1 MTIHYQDERV
11 TLHCGDALAVLQE
24 MPSESVQ
31 CVMTSPPYFG
41 LRDYGIEG
49 QYGHE
54 PTPQGFAET
63 LRDLFREVRRVL
75 AKDGTVWLN
84 LGDSYASDSKW
95 GGSTG
100 GKHVKKLHGNTKI
113 GREKRSTGIPD
124 KNLIGIPWRT
134 ALALQD
140 DGWILRNDIIWHKP
154 NAMPESVTDRLSR
167 RHEHLFLL
175 TRSKKYHF
183 DLDAI
188 REPSTT
194 YANGARE
201 GKDRGSTAS
210 DWSTPGEG
218 RQHQGYRGAH
228 QNGKNPGDVWSI
240 NTRAFPEAHFAT
252 YPPDLA
258 RRCISAGCPEGGT
271 VLDPFSGAGTTGM
284 AALEQGKKY
293 IGIDLN
299 PEYLDLSLRTRLAET
314 TKQEA

>member
-1 MTIHYQDERV
+1 MTVHYRDERV
-11 TLHCGDALAVLQE
+11 TLHCGDALTVLQE

-49 QYGHE
+49 QYGQE

-84 LGDSYASDSKW
+84 LGDSYS
-95 GGSTG
+95 GGHRTSYDQANGKEAKTNPST
-100 GKHVKKLHGNTKI
+100 
-113 GREKRSTGIPD
+113 RPRSGLPG
-124 KNLIGIPWRT
+124 KNLLGIPWRT

-154 NAMPESVTDRLSR
+154 NAMPEPAQDRLAR
-167 RHEHLFLL
+167 KHEHVFLL
-175 TRSKKYHF
+175 TKSKKYHF

-188 REPSTT
+188 REPHTCDRQRGRGPRSAGGTGRNDAAHATT
-194 YANGARE
+194 NTQGH
-201 GKDRGSTAS
+201 
-210 DWSTPGEG
+210 PG
-218 RQHQGYRGAH
+218 
-228 QNGKNPGDVWSI
+228 GKNPGDVWSI

-258 RRCISAGCPEGGT
+258 RRCVAAGCPEGGT

-299 PEYLDLSLRTRLAET
+299 PEYLDLSLRTRLRATANTEE
-314 TKQEA
+314 EAP